1 MDRNYY
7 RGEIYYSNMGNHNGS
22 VQGGVRPVIIVQ
34 NDIGN
39 RYSPTV
45 IVATISTQLHK
56 SKLPTH
62 VILNHVEAG
71 LKKPSFAM
79 LEQIRTINKSD
90 LGSFVGKV
98 NDEDMEKIKKAGG
111 VTLGLE
117 ETKSK
122 YEKMFEENRE
132 KILKNANR
140 KARLIRDAEIGI
152 YCVQR
157 GGYAQLK
164 DMKRELRER
173 EILLKDLIDYCN
185 KNGLNYR
192 DLYEPYKP
200 EVEVIIEDNKVR
212 MVG

>member
-7 RGEIYYSNMGNHNGS
+7 RGEIYYSNMGNHGGS

-56 SKLPTH
+56 AKLPTH
-62 VILNHVEAG
+62 VVLNHVEAG

-79 LEQIRTINKSD
+79 LEQIRTVNKSD

-98 NDEDMEKIKKAGG
+98 NDEDIEKINRASGI
-111 VTLGLE
+111 TLGLE

-122 YEKMFEENRE
+122 YEQMVEENRA
-132 KILKNANR
+132 KILKEAKR
-140 KARLIRDAEIGI
+140 KATLVNETEIGI
-152 YCVQR
+152 SFLQKR
-157 GGYAQLK
+157 GYATGNDLRK
-164 DMKRELRER
+164 ELRER
-173 EILLKDLIDYCN
+173 ELYLNDLINYCN
-185 KNGLNYR
+185 KNSI
-192 DLYEPYKP
+192 DYK
-200 EVEVIIEDNKVR
+200 EVYTMYTPIVVTGDSKVG

>member
-62 VILNHVEAG
+62 VILNHAEAG

-98 NDEDMEKIKKAGG
+98 NDEDMEKINKASGI
-111 VTLGLE
+111 TLGLE

-122 YEKMFEENRE
+122 YEQMVEENRE
-132 KILKNANR
+132 KILKEAKR
-140 KARLIRDAEIGI
+140 KARLVNETEIGI
-152 YCVQR
+152 SFLQKR
-157 GGYAQLK
+157 GYATGNDLGK
-164 DMKRELRER
+164 ELRER
-173 EILLKDLIDYCN
+173 EMYLKDLINYCN
-185 KNGLNYR
+185 KNSIDYR
-192 DLYEPYKP
+192 
-200 EVEVIIEDNKVR
+200 EVYTMYTSAVVTGDKKVR

>member
-7 RGEIYYSNMGNHNGS
+7 KGEIYYSNMGNHNGS

-56 SKLPTH
+56 AKLPTH
-62 VILNHVEAG
+62 VVLEHVEAG
-71 LKKPSFAM
+71 LKKPSFVM
-79 LEQIRTINKSD
+79 LEQIRTVNKSD

-98 NDEDMEKIKKAGG
+98 NDDNMEKINKASEIS
-111 VTLGLE
+111 LGLE

-122 YEKMFEENRE
+122 YEQMVEENRQ
-132 KILKNANR
+132 KILKEAKR
-140 KARLIRDAEIGI
+140 KARLVNETEIGI
-152 YCVQR
+152 SFLQKR
-157 GGYAQLK
+157 GYATGNDLGK
-164 DMKRELRER
+164 ELRER
-173 EILLKDLIDYCN
+173 EMYLKDLINYCN
-185 KNGLNYR
+185 KNSIDYR
-192 DLYEPYKP
+192 
-200 EVEVIIEDNKVR
+200 EVYTMYTSTVVAGDSKVR